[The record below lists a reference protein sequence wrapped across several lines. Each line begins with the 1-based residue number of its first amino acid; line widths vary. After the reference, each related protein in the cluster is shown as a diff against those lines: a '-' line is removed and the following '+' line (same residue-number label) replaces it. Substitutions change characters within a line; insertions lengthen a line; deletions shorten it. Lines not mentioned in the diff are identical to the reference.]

1 MNALKGIANDDYL
14 KNIFPRID
22 YAEMYLENLSVLL
35 FGKCPHRNKY
45 QNKLNKLFKKL
56 ENTCKKKCRVMG
68 YDYFFFYPQEA
79 EEVDYIQS
87 YYDIHSEHEDVLG
100 QPIYSLNWKLN
111 RKRFMTEI
119 CLCPLIKITID
130 ILCILSAFLS
140 MQNYIGSRSHRKT
153 SESQHTKVYK

>member
-1 MNALKGIANDDYL
+1 MKGIANDDYL

-68 YDYFFFYPQEA
+68 FDYFFFYPQEA
-79 EEVDYIQS
+79 DEVDYIQS

-100 QPIYSLNWKLN
+100 QPIYSLNW
-111 RKRFMTEI
+111 E
-119 CLCPLIKITID
+119 D
-130 ILCILSAFLS
+130 S
-140 MQNYIGSRSHRKT
+140 
-153 SESQHTKVYK
+153 

>member
-1 MNALKGIANDDYL
+1 MVSDEIKIIIRNCSPETVEINGKNFDNRIWNWNCWKDQLNALKGIANDDYL

-100 QPIYSLNWKLN
+100 QPIYSLNWKSY
-111 RKRFMTEI
+111 RKGF
-119 CLCPLIKITID
+119 LA
-130 ILCILSAFLS
+130 AFFWAP
-140 MQNYIGSRSHRKT
+140 
-153 SESQHTKVYK
+153 